1 MIIKKLIVG
10 ELLVN
15 CYILISKKNRKAIII
30 DPGDE
35 AEKILKVINK
45 ERLKVIYVINT
56 HAHIDHTGGN
66 DIIREETGASLLIHF
81 LEDNSLRNPFLNLS
95 IMMSNKGKKFLPPTR
110 TLEDGDKIEVEEIL
124 LRVLHTP
131 GHTPGSI
138 CLYNGKEVFTGDT
151 LFAGSVG
158 RVDLP
163 MGNRKELE
171 LSIRKKLLTL
181 PDEIK
186 VYPGHGPET
195 TIGEERRN
203 NLFINEFCAK
213 K

>member
-35 AEKILKVINK
+35 AEKILKVINE

-81 LEDNSLRNPFLNLS
+81 LENNSLRNPFLNLS

-163 MGNRKELE
+163 MGNREELE

-203 NLFINEFCAK
+203 NLFINEFCAEK
-213 K
+213 